1 MSMTPLNVL
10 IIEDDAVIAMV
21 LADMLAEMD
30 HFVCAIAATEADAV
44 AAATRHK
51 PGLMIVDALLRNGN
65 GMSAVDTI
73 TQRGPIPHV
82 FVSGASVDVDRPES
96 EVLQKPFLE
105 RELVQAIQRVL
116 GVVAACPVDKPQ
128 IMTDGLPRRRFG
140 EPVPH
145 LYLAP
150 TPDGAPTPDEALTP
164 DGLLTPNG
172 LDGRAPEAAVPGPAA
187 ALLD

>member
-1 MSMTPLNVL
+1 
-10 IIEDDAVIAMV
+10 
-21 LADMLAEMD
+21 
-30 HFVCAIAATEADAV
+30 
-44 AAATRHK
+44 
-51 PGLMIVDALLRNGN
+51 
-65 GMSAVDTI
+65 
-73 TQRGPIPHV
+73 
-82 FVSGASVDVDRPES
+82 
-96 EVLQKPFLE
+96 
-105 RELVQAIQRVL
+105 
-116 GVVAACPVDKPQ
+116 
-128 IMTDGLPRRRFG
+128 MTDGLPRRRFG